1 MGMLTLAGVVSG
13 GGKALQQGLQQTQQY
28 MNYSM
33 LQKERDEMERAR
45 MDITYG
51 RELGVLQMK
60 HRWDTEAAD
69 TAHSRALDRE
79 DQRQDFESSENRKTR
94 EAGRQTA
101 EMNAQREMEREEKR
115 QQNTVTNKVLDASY
129 EQQKDATKTK
139 QELSKEE
146 RERKFQR
153 EKMQTE
159 GGFRLT
165 EQMLQ
170 NQRPLASGAASAKLD
185 PNTNAQLK
193 VYADRIGRLE
203 DEMNNVMTKD
213 SRRDEIR
220 KEIAKLEGKQNEL
233 LGMASTKQERAPIRW
248 PE

>member
-1 MGMLTLAGVVSG
+1 MGMLQLAGIVSG

-79 DQRQDFESSENRKTR
+79 DQRQDFEAGESRKTR

-129 EQQKDATKTK
+129 EQQRDATKTK
-139 QELSKEE
+139 AELAKEA
-146 RERKFQR
+146 RERA
-153 EKMQTE
+153 EKRQARQEDTGKDIVLE
-159 GGFRLT
+159 SLR
-165 EQMLQ
+165 
-170 NQRPLASGAASAKLD
+170 NQRPHAGTGAAAKLD

-220 KEIAKLEGKQNEL
+220 KEIATLESKQNEL